1 MITGTGPD
9 RNGTGT
15 EPDRTGM
22 NRDEPVPVYRYQIMI
37 PFRSVYRFNVS
48 HPVPNTTGPEWYRY
62 NPFRCPAVVYVDD
75 IILTGEDVVEI
86 KNLKERLASE
96 FEIQDLGPLKYFLGM
111 EVARSKKGIIVSQR
125 KYVLDLLKET
135 GMSGCRPTET
145 PIDPNLKFV
154 KEGKLIDK
162 GQYQR
167 LSSPGKG
174 LFFKKNEQRSLE
186 AYTDADWAG
195 SSIDRRS
202 TSGYCTFVWG
212 NLVTWRSKKQNVVA
226 RSSAEAEYRSMAHG
240 ICEILWLKRFLEE
253 LRRPVSFPMKLYCDN
268 KAAISIARNPVQH
281 DRTKHVE
288 VDRHFIKKKIEDGSV
303 CIPFV
308 PTTDQVANI
317 FTKGLFRT
325 TFESFVSKLDMFDIY
340 MPT

>member
-1 MITGTGPD
+1 
-9 RNGTGT
+9 
-15 EPDRTGM
+15 
-22 NRDEPVPVYRYQIMI
+22 
-37 PFRSVYRFNVS
+37 
-48 HPVPNTTGPEWYRY
+48 
-62 NPFRCPAVVYVDD
+62 
-75 IILTGEDVVEI
+75 
-86 KNLKERLASE
+86 
-96 FEIQDLGPLKYFLGM
+96 
-111 EVARSKKGIIVSQR
+111 
-125 KYVLDLLKET
+125 
-135 GMSGCRPTET
+135 MSGCRPTET

-167 LSSPGKG
+167 LVGK
-174 LFFKKNEQRSLE
+174 LIYLSHTLL
-186 AYTDADWAG
+186 
-195 SSIDRRS
+195 
-202 TSGYCTFVWG
+202 